1 MNPIKTICIS
11 AILSIGILTGC
22 GSGIKDVTLKGSTT
36 MGPLMN
42 KMAESFNQSS
52 KGKVQVG
59 VVGSLKGISLL
70 LEGKNDIV
78 DSSVKIPADKLWEA
92 QKKGIMIKEILMGYD
107 IIIPIIHRSNN
118 VGNLFLGQFADMYI
132 GLIRDWSEVGGAS
145 GKIIVVDR
153 FSDSGTKVVMSERF
167 FESSTVSGE
176 NVVLNCD
183 SKVVAFVAEHPNAI
197 GYISKSYAT
206 PNIKAVNINGFSAT
220 IENVE
225 KNYYPLYRELYLY
238 TNEKSY
244 AGQIKSFIDF
254 VLSKNGQDILQ
265 QNGFIPVGHLKK

>member
-1 MNPIKTICIS
+1 
-11 AILSIGILTGC
+11 
-22 GSGIKDVTLKGSTT
+22 
-36 MGPLMN
+36 
-42 KMAESFNQSS
+42 MAESFNQSS
-52 KGKVQVG
+52 KGKVQVS

-92 QKKGIMIKEILMGYD
+92 QKKGITIKEILMGYD
-107 IIIPIIHRSNN
+107 IIIPIIHNSND

-132 GLIRDWSEVGGAS
+132 GLIRDWNDVGGTS

-176 NVVLNCD
+176 NVVMNCD

-197 GYISKSYAT
+197 GYISKSYAP

-220 IENVE
+220 VENVE

-244 AGQIKSFIDF
+244 AGQIKYFIDF

-265 QNGFIPVGHLKK
+265 QNGFIPVGRLKK